1 MNLYIPI
8 LVASIALQTGVSGA
22 ALQGIDPKDSATI
35 PRMELKV
42 FQPLQAAA
50 KVLVLDVREPHTVE
64 AGRIPGSVNV
74 LLGDVTKR
82 IAEIKKQAAGR
93 PIVAYCACQGE
104 HTAAEAVLIL
114 YNQGLKDVHAL
125 LGGWGGWVKGGG
137 KVER

>member
-1 MNLYIPI
+1 MNLSIPI
-8 LVASIALQTGVSGA
+8 LAASIALQTGIPAA
-22 ALQGIDPKDSATI
+22 ALQAVDPKDSATI
-35 PRMELKV
+35 PRMELTA
-42 FQPLQAAA
+42 FQPLQAAG

-74 LLGDVTKR
+74 PLGDVKAR
-82 IAEIKKQAAGR
+82 FAEIKTKAAGR

-104 HTAAEAVLIL
+104 HTAAEALLIL

-125 LGGWGGWVKGGG
+125 LGGWSGWVKGGG

>member
-1 MNLYIPI
+1 MNLCIPI
-8 LVASIALQTGVSGA
+8 LVASIALQTGIPA
-22 ALQGIDPKDSATI
+22 PALQAVDPKDSATI

-74 LLGDVTKR
+74 PPGDVTKR
-82 IAEIKKQAAGR
+82 IAEIKTKAAGR

-104 HTAAEAVLIL
+104 HTAAEVLL
-114 YNQGLKDVHAL
+114 VMYNEGLKDVHAL
-125 LGGWGGWVKGGG
+125 AGGWSGWVKAGG